1 MKKRALIFLFL
12 LLCGKFVFAQRA
24 DAEAVLMKDQIR
36 IGEQVELKLAIRY
49 QEGTN
54 KSIVIWPEFNDTLTS
69 EIDIVKIDT
78 IQTILAS
85 RASVLY
91 QQSRSLYITA
101 FDSGVYVIPPQ
112 KFIVDNLE
120 VETLPQ
126 ILYVVSVAVDTTKP
140 IRDIQDI
147 YDVPPA
153 PPIVEQSKPIPWWVW
168 AIGGALIIGI
178 LALVYF
184 LTRKKKQLPIL
195 PGLSKE
201 LLPHEKV
208 LEQLAELGR
217 KKQWM
222 QGELKEY
229 HFALTE
235 ILRAWIVE
243 RYLIHA
249 REMTTGEI
257 IQTLHS
263 HRADASAMM
272 QLGRVLRTA
281 DLVKFGKSIPPP
293 EENENVLQ
301 FAINFVQATA
311 IYPEPPTPQPQ

>member
-1 MKKRALIFLFL
+1 MKKQAIIFLLL

-49 QEGTN
+49 QEGTS
-54 KSIVIWPEFNDTLTS
+54 KSIVIWPEFHDTLTS
-69 EIDIVKIDT
+69 EIDIVKVDSIH
-78 IQTILAS
+78 TILAS

-112 KFIVDNLE
+112 KFIVDNQE

-126 ILYVVSVAVDTTKP
+126 TLYVVSVAVDTTKP
-140 IRDIQDI
+140 IRDIKDI

-153 PPIVEQSKPIPWWVW
+153 PPIVEVSKPIPWWIW
-168 AIGGALIIGI
+168 AIGGAVILGI
-178 LALVYF
+178 VALVYF
-184 LTRKKKQLPIL
+184 LTRKKKQPLVPTDF
-195 PGLSKE
+195 SKQ

-217 KKQWM
+217 KKPWM
-222 QGELKEY
+222 HGELKEY
-229 HFALTE
+229 HNSLTE

-257 IQTLHS
+257 IQTLHA

-301 FAINFVQATA
+301 LAMNFVQATA